1 MANYILLER
10 ITVGAAG
17 AASVTFQNIPQT
29 GYTDLKI
36 VSSARTTSGNG
47 DDYGI
52 VVMGYGSTPTF
63 DTNSANYSYKQLVG
77 NGSSATSTGGTF
89 AGALAFRFCGGGST
103 ANTFGNGEVYI
114 PNYTGSTA
122 KSVSSDAVSETNA
135 TGATQSMWASLWTGT
150 NAITALRIS
159 SGSGNFAQYST
170 FSLYGLAAVGATPVI
185 DPKATG
191 GDIIQTDG
199 TYWYHAFLSSGTF
212 TPKVGLTCDVLVVA
226 GGGGG
231 ASAGGGAGGV
241 LGFASQ
247 NLPSGTAQTVT
258 IGAGGNSGTGSLS
271 GSAATQGTA
280 SSFGSLTATVGGGI
294 GSRTGNAGDTSGGSG
309 GSGGGGGSSAGT
321 LITGGAG
328 TSGQG
333 YAGGNNAPTSTSSS
347 PYSSG
352 GGGGAGGVGGQGNG
366 GSISG
371 NGGAGVNTYTNAT
384 WLSSALTVTGLGVSG
399 YIAGGGGGGLYVAGG
414 TVAIGSAGG
423 GNGGSGVAGTNA
435 IPNTGG
441 GGGGAGGS
449 ANGGAGG
456 SGLVIVRYTVA

>member
-1 MANYILLER
+1 MAANYVLLEK

-36 VSSARTTSGNG
+36 VMSARTNASGAYENVIVKPNGATTNLSDKTLYTINGTSAASAG
-47 DDYGI
+47 D
-52 VVMGYGSTPTF
+52 PT
-63 DTNSANYSYKQLVG
+63 QLIIG
-77 NGSSATSTGGTF
+77 QAATASETV
-89 AGALAFRFCGGGST
+89 
-103 ANTFGNGEVYI
+103 NVFGNSECYI
-114 PNYTGSTA
+114 PNYTSSNYKSFSSDGVNENNATAATLMMIAGLWQSTA
-122 KSVSSDAVSETNA
+122 
-135 TGATQSMWASLWTGT
+135 
-150 NAITALRIS
+150 AITSLVIAPSIGS
-159 SGSGNFAQYST
+159 SFTQYST

-258 IGAGGNSGTGSLS
+258 LGAGGNSGTGSLS

-414 TVAIGSAGG
+414 TVGIGSAGG

>member
-1 MANYILLER
+1 MAANYVLLEK

-36 VSSARTTSGNG
+36 VMSARTNASGAYENVIVKPNGATTNLSDKTLYTINGTSAASAG
-47 DDYGI
+47 D
-52 VVMGYGSTPTF
+52 PT
-63 DTNSANYSYKQLVG
+63 QLIIG
-77 NGSSATSTGGTF
+77 QAATASETV
-89 AGALAFRFCGGGST
+89 
-103 ANTFGNGEVYI
+103 NVFGNSECYI
-114 PNYTGSTA
+114 PNYTSSNYKSFSSDGVNENNATAATLMMIAGLWQSTA
-122 KSVSSDAVSETNA
+122 
-135 TGATQSMWASLWTGT
+135 
-150 NAITALRIS
+150 AITSLVIAPSIGS
-159 SGSGNFAQYST
+159 SFTQYST

-414 TVAIGSAGG
+414 TVGIGSAGG